1 MKRRKNEDDDYV
13 IDGKYKKKERAKLW
27 SRQLAVVYFSFFYC
41 YVDDESFHHTILSPL
56 FRFAIV

>member
-1 MKRRKNEDDDYV
+1 MLLMENT
-13 IDGKYKKKERAKLW
+13 KKKERAKLW